1 MDNLDESLLTK
12 NNLELNLDKWTNGTI
27 LYITGISGSG
37 KTTLAKKIATE
48 SNAEYLELDI
58 FCMFAKRPKDKCI
71 QNLMKTVKDFYHL
84 DDTFYNFLENYV
96 KNLPDTEFNYIP
108 STKDLSNESFAIIS
122 NNAFNFIKAAED
134 FLSKNKINSKY
145 IFEGC
150 QIALMDPEY
159 FKDKPLIIKNTGFI
173 KSVYRTTSRTIKNSS
188 SFDKM
193 LKSVFARLAPGSL
206 KSLHRL
212 DKIKDNFVDSL
223 NESNV
228 EESDINMKLLEE
240 YQLFESRL
248 PQDGSDPEFGLP
260 DKKKF
265 PLYDEAHV
273 KSAIKFFNY
282 AEGEDKI
289 KLAKAIKTK
298 MDKYGIRY
306 DTVGDD
312 NNLKR
317 YLTEFYNYILTE
329 VKVNVDNIKNKVQ
342 PRPGESDASYTNR
355 LNQQIYCVKKS
366 KEKKQKQL
374 AAQAAKNTYID
385 DRNIHKDN
393 IKPGNPE
400 NQDYTI
406 DERDDDRTYG
416 NIKSMNESVLDPIN
430 KERCKDIFKNDKMI
444 SSARKFILDI
454 LADFKHQV
462 NFPFEVKNIYMIGS
476 STGFQYSATSDIDIE
491 VETNIPKNKMRQI
504 INIIPKGTFLP
515 GTQKPINLFVLEDGN
530 SYNFDYAENVYDIK
544 GNKWLKQTEKSNHNI
559 PYQYIKDL
567 SQFFMNGCDL
577 TLSKFNQD
585 KKEIQEYMGLD
596 PKVQEISEKEKAE
609 AIDRKINDIKNDID
623 AITMAHH
630 VIFSFEQEGYNDMPF
645 KLRIDMDK
653 NDDPRYS
660 VNNLVYKMID
670 RFGYLD
676 KLNDAKKEAANI
688 VKEAEKH
695 VD

>member
-1 MDNLDESLLTK
+1 MKENSSLVETASIDGTKIYLVRHGKTEWNALSTEEKKKQAQDIGNLNIQGKDTSKMGRDQEEHVSAEGMAEVRKTSASLKDVNFDVCICSPFVRTKQTADEILKYHKNTKIVYDPRVEELDFRNRVLTK
-12 NNLELNLDKWTNGTI
+12 DEV
-27 LYITGISGSG
+27 LY
-37 KTTLAKKIATE
+37 
-48 SNAEYLELDI
+48 
-58 FCMFAKRPKDKCI
+58 
-71 QNLMKTVKDFYHL
+71 
-84 DDTFYNFLENYV
+84 
-96 KNLPDTEFNYIP
+96 
-108 STKDLSNESFAIIS
+108 
-122 NNAFNFIKAAED
+122 
-134 FLSKNKINSKY
+134 
-145 IFEGC
+145 
-150 QIALMDPEY
+150 
-159 FKDKPLIIKNTGFI
+159 
-173 KSVYRTTSRTIKNSS
+173 
-188 SFDKM
+188 
-193 LKSVFARLAPGSL
+193 
-206 KSLHRL
+206 L
-212 DKIKDNFVDSL
+212 DKIGWPKEPGKSYFWFLPDHGKRAFSKIADDANSLFADIKKKYKNKTVLIVSHNARIKSLLLYLNNQKIDANNF
-223 NESNV
+223 ENV
-228 EESDINMKLLEE
+228 PKVPNASVNVKLLEE

-282 AEGEDKI
+282 AQGEDKI
-289 KLAKAIKTK
+289 KLAKAIKAK
-298 MDKYGIRY
+298 MNKYGISY

-312 NNLKR
+312 NNLKQ
-317 YLTEFYNYILTE
+317 YLTEFYNFILEASGRDFSIDHRTGRHRSE
-329 VKVNVDNIKNKVQ
+329 DEQYRVKEYYDKLAA
-342 PRPGESDASYTNR
+342 E
-355 LNQQIYCVKKS
+355 KKS
-366 KEKKQKQL
+366 QQEEEQEEKRAIEDKRKRDKQYLDDEASESIYHEPL
-374 AAQAAKNTYID
+374 A
-385 DRNIHKDN
+385 
-393 IKPGNPE
+393 
-400 NQDYTI
+400 
-406 DERDDDRTYG
+406 
-416 NIKSMNESVLDPIN
+416 ESVLDPIN
-430 KERCKDIFKNDKMI
+430 KERCKDLFKNDKMI
-444 SSARKFILDI
+444 PSARKFILDI
-454 LADFKHQV
+454 LADFKRQV
-462 NFPFEVKNIYMIGS
+462 NFPFEVRNIYMIGS

-491 VETNIPKNKMRQI
+491 VESNIPKNKMRQI
-504 INIIPKGTFLP
+504 VNIIPKGTFLP
-515 GTQKPINLFVLEDGN
+515 NTQKPINFFVLEDGN
-530 SYNFDYAENVYDIK
+530 NYNFDYAENVYDIK

-645 KLRIDMDK
+645 KLRIDMEK

-676 KLNDAKKEAANI
+676 KLNDAKKEAINI